1 MFRILLVICLFS
13 TGSVGKSINHAEAVT
28 IGGIKQWMKWE
39 GIDDQAPVLLFL
51 HGGPGNS
58 VMAYADKFT
67 NQLKQHFVVVHWDQ
81 RQSGKTA
88 TLNESPVSV
97 DLIVRDAV
105 EVVHYL
111 AGHFTQDKIYVMGHS
126 WGGYLALR
134 VAAEIPQRLVACIA
148 ISPMIHQLESE
159 TLSLSLMKAEAA
171 QLKNVESLNELNQV
185 TIPFRNTTQ
194 LYYHRKWLSNL
205 MGTNPPSRH
214 RVEQWATLWLPV
226 FLEASQTNFFEFA
239 PALACRLF
247 FLVGRLDY
255 QTHYKLTE
263 SYYQQ
268 VVCPEKK
275 LYWFEQSAHN
285 PHLTETMKFE
295 QTVIDIKNQIN

>member
-13 TGSVGKSINHAEAVT
+13 TWSVGKSINHAEAVT

-185 TIPFRNTTQ
+185 TIPFHNTTQ

>member
-1 MFRILLVICLFS
+1 MFRILLIIGLFA
-13 TGSVGKSINHAEAVT
+13 TYCDANSINHAEAVS
-28 IGGIKQWMKWE
+28 IGGIKQWIKWE
-39 GIDDQAPVLLFL
+39 GANDQAPVLLFL

-58 VMAYADKFT
+58 VMSYADKFT
-67 NQLKQHFVVVHWDQ
+67 HQLKQHFVVVQWDQ

-97 DLIVRDAV
+97 ELLVRDAV

-111 AGHFTQDKIYVMGHS
+111 ARHFAHDKIYVMGHS

-159 TLSLSLMKAEAA
+159 TLSLSQMKAEATKA
-171 QLKNVESLNELNQV
+171 KDEVCIKELNQV
-185 TIPFRNTTQ
+185 TIPFQNATH

-205 MGTNPPSRH
+205 MGTNPPTRN

-226 FLEASQTNFFEFA
+226 FNEASQTNFFEFA
-239 PALACRLF
+239 PSLGCRVYFLA
-247 FLVGRLDY
+247 GKLDY

-285 PHLTETMKFE
+285 LHLTETMKFE